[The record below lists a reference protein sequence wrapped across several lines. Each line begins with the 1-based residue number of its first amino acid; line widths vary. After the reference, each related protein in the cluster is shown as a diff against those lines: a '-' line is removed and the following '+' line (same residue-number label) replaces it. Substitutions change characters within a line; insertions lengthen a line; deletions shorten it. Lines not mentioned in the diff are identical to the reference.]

1 MIKALFLGII
11 KFVIKLMEL
20 ILTPFISVVTGLFP
34 EVSVFFTHITN
45 FLNQALSYVGLVLD
59 LFLIPRGA
67 VALLFNFWIIS
78 SGVYFSILSVK
89 FFVNVYQKF
98 KMQVVI

>member
-34 EVSVFFTHITN
+34 EVSVFFGHITS

-59 LFLIPRGA
+59 LFLIPRRCCC
-67 VALLFNFWIIS
+67 FII
-78 SGVYFSILSVK
+78 
-89 FFVNVYQKF
+89 
-98 KMQVVI
+98 

>member
-34 EVSVFFTHITN
+34 EVATFFTHITN

-59 LFLIPRGA
+59 LFLIPRRCRC
-67 VALLFNFWIIS
+67 
-78 SGVYFSILSVK
+78 
-89 FFVNVYQKF
+89 FVV
-98 KMQVVI
+98 

>member
-34 EVSVFFTHITN
+34 EVSVFFGYITS
-45 FLNQALSYVGLVLD
+45 FLNKA
-59 LFLIPRGA
+59 FI
-67 VALLFNFWIIS
+67 LLLA
-78 SGVYFSILSVK
+78 SILLVCSK
-89 FFVNVYQKF
+89 FSNLFWLVSYTSFIFGKYFFLANIGNFYLW
-98 KMQVVI
+98 

>member
-11 KFVIKLMEL
+11 KFIIKLMNI
-20 ILTPFISVVTGLFP
+20 ILMPFVSIVTGLFP
-34 EVSVFFTHITN
+34 EVTVFFNHISS
-45 FLNQALSYVGLVLD
+45 FLNQALTYVGLILD
-59 LFLIPRGA
+59 LFLVPRGA

-78 SGVYFSILSVK
+78 YSIYLAILSVK

-98 KMQVVI
+98 KM

>member
-34 EVSVFFTHITN
+34 EVSVFFGYITS
-45 FLNQALSYVGLVLD
+45 FLTKALTYVGLVLD
-59 LFLIPRGA
+59 LFLVPRGA
-67 VALLFNFWIIS
+67 IALLFDFWIIS
-78 SGVYFSILSVK
+78 SSIYLAILSVK

-98 KMQVVI
+98 KM

>member
-1 MIKALFLGII
+1 MIKSLFLGII

-34 EVSVFFTHITN
+34 EVSTFFGHITN

-59 LFLIPRGA
+59 LFLIPRRCRCFI
-67 VALLFNFWIIS
+67 V
-78 SGVYFSILSVK
+78 
-89 FFVNVYQKF
+89 
-98 KMQVVI
+98 

>member
-11 KFVIKLMEL
+11 NFVIKLMEL

-34 EVSVFFTHITN
+34 EVSVFFGYITS
-45 FLNQALSYVGLVLD
+45 FLNKALTYVGLVLD
-59 LFLIPRGA
+59 LFLVPRGA
-67 VALLFNFWIIS
+67 IALLFDFWIIS
-78 SGVYFSILSVK
+78 SSIYLAILSVK

-98 KMQVVI
+98 KM

>member
-34 EVSVFFTHITN
+34 EVSVFFGHITN
-45 FLNQALSYVGLVLD
+45 FLNQALLYVGLVLD
-59 LFLIPRGA
+59 LFLIPRRCRCFI
-67 VALLFNFWIIS
+67 VQLLDNIFWYLFCYIIC
-78 SGVYFSILSVK
+78 
-89 FFVNVYQKF
+89 
-98 KMQVVI
+98 

>member
-78 SGVYFSILSVK
+78 SAIYLAILSVK

-98 KMQVVI
+98 KM

>member
-34 EVSVFFTHITN
+34 EVSVFFGHITN

-59 LFLIPRGA
+59 LFLIPRRCHC
-67 VALLFNFWIIS
+67 
-78 SGVYFSILSVK
+78 SIV
-89 FFVNVYQKF
+89 
-98 KMQVVI
+98 

>member
-34 EVSVFFTHITN
+34 EVSVFFW
-45 FLNQALSYVGLVLD
+45 SY
-59 LFLIPRGA
+59 
-67 VALLFNFWIIS
+67 
-78 SGVYFSILSVK
+78 Y
-89 FFVNVYQKF
+89 
-98 KMQVVI
+98 

>member
-34 EVSVFFTHITN
+34 EVSVFFGYITS
-45 FLNQALSYVGLVLD
+45 FLNKALTYVGLILD
-59 LFLIPRGA
+59 LFLVPRGA
-67 VALLFNFWIIS
+67 IALLFDFWIIS
-78 SGVYFSILSVK
+78 SSIYLAILSVK

-98 KMQVVI
+98 KM

>member
-34 EVSVFFTHITN
+34 EVSVFFGHITN

-59 LFLIPRGA
+59 LFLIPRRGRCFI
-67 VALLFNFWIIS
+67 VQLLDNIFWYLSCYIIC
-78 SGVYFSILSVK
+78 
-89 FFVNVYQKF
+89 
-98 KMQVVI
+98 

>member
-1 MIKALFLGII
+1 MIKALFMGII

-34 EVSVFFTHITN
+34 EVSVFFGYITS
-45 FLNQALSYVGLVLD
+45 FLNKALTYVGLILD
-59 LFLIPRGA
+59 LFLVPRGA
-67 VALLFNFWIIS
+67 IALLFDFWIIS
-78 SGVYFSILSVK
+78 SSIYLAILSVK

-98 KMQVVI
+98 KM

>member
-34 EVSVFFTHITN
+34 EVAVFFGHITN

-59 LFLIPRGA
+59 LFLIPRRCRCFI
-67 VALLFNFWIIS
+67 V
-78 SGVYFSILSVK
+78 
-89 FFVNVYQKF
+89 
-98 KMQVVI
+98 

>member
-34 EVSVFFTHITN
+34 EVSVFFGHITN

-59 LFLIPRGA
+59 LFLIPRRGRCFI
-67 VALLFNFWIIS
+67 V
-78 SGVYFSILSVK
+78 
-89 FFVNVYQKF
+89 
-98 KMQVVI
+98 

>member
-20 ILTPFISVVTGLFP
+20 ILTPFISIVTGLFP
-34 EVSVFFTHITN
+34 EVATFFGHITN

-59 LFLIPRGA
+59 LFLIPRRCYC
-67 VALLFNFWIIS
+67 FII
-78 SGVYFSILSVK
+78 
-89 FFVNVYQKF
+89 
-98 KMQVVI
+98 

>member
-34 EVSVFFTHITN
+34 EVSVFFGYITS
-45 FLNQALSYVGLVLD
+45 FLNKALTYVGLVLD
-59 LFLIPRGA
+59 LLLVPRGA
-67 VALLFNFWIIS
+67 IALLFDFWIIS
-78 SGVYFSILSVK
+78 SSIYLAILSVK

-98 KMQVVI
+98 KM

>member
-34 EVSVFFTHITN
+34 DVSVFFSYITS
-45 FLNQALSYVGLVLD
+45 FLNKALTYVGLVLD
-59 LFLIPRGA
+59 LFLVPRGA
-67 VALLFNFWIIS
+67 IALLFDFWIIS
-78 SGVYFSILSVK
+78 SSIYLAILSVK

-98 KMQVVI
+98 KM

>member
-20 ILTPFISVVTGLFP
+20 ILTPFISVVTGLFQKFL
-34 EVSVFFTHITN
+34 FFFGYITS
-45 FLNQALSYVGLVLD
+45 FLNKALTYVGLVLD
-59 LFLIPRGA
+59 LFLVPRGA
-67 VALLFNFWIIS
+67 VALLFDFWIIS
-78 SGVYFSILSVK
+78 SSIYLAILSVK

-98 KMQVVI
+98 KM

>member
-11 KFVIKLMEL
+11 KLVIHLMNI
-20 ILTPFISVVTGLFP
+20 ILTPFVSIVTGLFP
-34 EVSVFFTHITN
+34 DVTVFFNHIIS
-45 FLNQALSYVGLVLD
+45 FLDQALTYVGLILD
-59 LFLIPRGA
+59 LFLVPRGA

-78 SGVYFSILSVK
+78 YSIYLTILSVR

-98 KMQVVI
+98 KM

>member
-11 KFVIKLMEL
+11 KFVIRLMEL

-34 EVSVFFTHITN
+34 EVSVFFGYITS
-45 FLNQALSYVGLVLD
+45 FLNKALTYVGLVLD
-59 LFLIPRGA
+59 LFLVPRGA
-67 VALLFNFWIIS
+67 IALLFDFWIIS
-78 SGVYFSILSVK
+78 SSIYLAILSVK

-98 KMQVVI
+98 RM

>member
-11 KFVIKLMEL
+11 KFIIKLMNI
-20 ILTPFISVVTGLFP
+20 ILTPFVSIVTGLFP
-34 EVSVFFTHITN
+34 EVSVFFNHITS
-45 FLNQALSYVGLVLD
+45 FLNQALTYVGLILD

-78 SGVYFSILSVK
+78 YSIYLAILSVK

-98 KMQVVI
+98 KM

>member
-34 EVSVFFTHITN
+34 EVGVFFGHITS
-45 FLNQALSYVGLVLD
+45 FLNQALTYVGLVLD
-59 LFLIPRGA
+59 LFLVPRGA

-78 SGVYFSILSVK
+78 SSIYLAILSVK

-98 KMQVVI
+98 KM

>member
-34 EVSVFFTHITN
+34 EVSVFFGYITS
-45 FLNQALSYVGLVLD
+45 FLNKALTYVGLVLD
-59 LFLIPRGA
+59 LFLVPRGA
-67 VALLFNFWIIS
+67 IALLFDFWIIS
-78 SGVYFSILSVK
+78 SSIYFAILSVK

-98 KMQVVI
+98 KM

>member
-34 EVSVFFTHITN
+34 EVSTFFTHITN
-45 FLNQALSYVGLVLD
+45 FLNQALIYVGLVLD
-59 LFLIPRGA
+59 LFLIPRRCRCFI
-67 VALLFNFWIIS
+67 V
-78 SGVYFSILSVK
+78 
-89 FFVNVYQKF
+89 
-98 KMQVVI
+98 